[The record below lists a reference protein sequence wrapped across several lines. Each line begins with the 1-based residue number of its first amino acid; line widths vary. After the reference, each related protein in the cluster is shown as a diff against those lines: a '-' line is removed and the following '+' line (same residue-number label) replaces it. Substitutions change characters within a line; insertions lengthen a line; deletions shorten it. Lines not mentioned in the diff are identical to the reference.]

1 MEHVGRLTH
10 LQRTIQVLQ
19 TAATTS
25 KQESTSSTSSST
37 SKSAKGIFE
46 KAIFYPDYM
55 ETSSSTTKST
65 KQPSFLTF
73 DHDLLSELG
82 SMMTEILDRCDKQC
96 LITQGLD
103 DFVYNGLNDLGKIL
117 LSCLSTLNY
126 IVGCFSFTML
136 DTTEWLERLM
146 RTATTASKLMTLCK
160 GKTNQEG
167 VWKVLRSDAHRVVA
181 THPMT
186 FLKKTPE
193 ELVEILSSALER
205 YVSKY

>member
-10 LQRTIQVLQ
+10 LQRTIQVIQ

-25 KQESTSSTSSST
+25 KQDSTSSTSSST
-37 SKSAKGIFE
+37 SSTKGIFE
-46 KAIFYPDYM
+46 EQKYSSSYL
-55 ETSSSTTKST
+55 ETSSNTTKSI

-136 DTTEWLERLM
+136 GTTEWLERLM
-146 RTATTASKLMTLCK
+146 RTATTASKLVTLCK
-160 GKTNQEG
+160 GKTNQSG

-186 FLKKTPE
+186 FLKKTSE
-193 ELVEILSSALER
+193 ELVEMLSSALER
-205 YVSKY
+205 YVSKC